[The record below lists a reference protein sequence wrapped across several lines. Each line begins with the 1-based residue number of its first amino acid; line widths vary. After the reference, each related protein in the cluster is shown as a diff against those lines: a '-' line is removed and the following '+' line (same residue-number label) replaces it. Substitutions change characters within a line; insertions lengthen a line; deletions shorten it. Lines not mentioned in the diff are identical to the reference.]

1 VFTPNSRGARFCRPY
16 CRYKHRDRLR
26 DPAAV
31 RARVRRYYAENREM
45 VLAKAA
51 ERRGDPCQRV
61 CKCGEPTWS
70 QKSPYFGACSEAAVV
85 RRRFRKRVA

>member
-1 VFTPNSRGARFCRPY
+1 VFTPNSRGTRFCRPY

-26 DPAAV
+26 GPAEA

-45 VLAKAA
+45 AKAA